1 MRRGEEEN
9 RQITTGREGA
19 GGARIAMTAILK
31 AAIILKAAM
40 LESSF
45 RDLLCACRHRG
56 LAALLVLAAATAGAR
71 AQNVAAFVNGEPIT
85 QLDIEQRTKLIEA
98 STHKAPSRQEILDE
112 LINEKLEIREAKR
125 WGIEAS
131 NEDVDQ
137 AFTGAAQ
144 RVHMTT
150 DQFIQELTKAGV
162 TPQTYRA
169 RLRAQ
174 IVWPSLVR
182 GRYQSSLE
190 IFDKDVLLD
199 KPQEGTTNYDYTL
212 RPVLFIVPP
221 GSPASAFEDRKREAE
236 GLRNRFT
243 SCDQGLSFIRGLN
256 GVVVRPQIVRSSA
269 DLPPEL
275 RKGLDSVP
283 VGQLTAPEITK
294 LGVEMFAVCGKDP
307 AKADNS
313 PDKKQAREALF
324 NQKFEQQSK
333 RYLQQL
339 RRQALIEYPS
349 QGNSK

>member
-1 MRRGEEEN
+1 MRRREEEN

-19 GGARIAMTAILK
+19 VGVRTAMTAILEFSL
-31 AAIILKAAM
+31 LKSSL

-45 RDLLCACRHRG
+45 RDLLCACRNRG
-56 LAALLVLAAATAGAR
+56 LAALLVLAAATAGAQ
-71 AQNVAAFVNGEPIT
+71 AQNVVAFVNGEPIT

-137 AFTGAAQ
+137 AFTAAAQ
-144 RVHMTT
+144 RAGFTT
-150 DQFIQELTKAGV
+150 DQFIQALTKVGV

-174 IVWPSLVR
+174 IVWPALVR

-190 IFDKDVLLD
+190 VFDKDVLVD
-199 KPQEGTTNYDYTL
+199 KPPEGTTNYDYTL

-236 GLRNRFT
+236 GLRGRFT
-243 SCDQGLSFIRGLN
+243 SCDQGIRFISGLN
-256 GVVVRPQIVRSSA
+256 GVIAQPQIVRSSA
-269 DLPPEL
+269 DLPPEA
-275 RKGLDSVP
+275 RKALDSVP
-283 VGQLTAPEITK
+283 VGQLTAPDITK
-294 LGVEMFAVCGKDP
+294 AGVEMFAVCGKDP
-307 AKADNS
+307 SKADSS

-339 RRQALIEYPS
+339 RRQALIDYPS
-349 QGNSK
+349 PGNSK

>member
-19 GGARIAMTAILK
+19 GGARTAMTAILESS
-31 AAIILKAAM
+31 ILKAAM

-85 QLDIEQRTKLIEA
+85 QLDIEQRSKLIEA
-98 STHKAPSRQEILDE
+98 STHKAPNRQEILDE

-150 DQFIQELTKAGV
+150 DQFIQELTKARV

-199 KPQEGTTNYDYTL
+199 KPQEGTTNYDYRL
-212 RPVLFIVPP
+212 RPVIL
-221 GSPASAFEDRKREAE
+221 
-236 GLRNRFT
+236 
-243 SCDQGLSFIRGLN
+243 
-256 GVVVRPQIVRSSA
+256 
-269 DLPPEL
+269 
-275 RKGLDSVP
+275 
-283 VGQLTAPEITK
+283 
-294 LGVEMFAVCGKDP
+294 
-307 AKADNS
+307 
-313 PDKKQAREALF
+313 
-324 NQKFEQQSK
+324 
-333 RYLQQL
+333 
-339 RRQALIEYPS
+339 
-349 QGNSK
+349 

>member
-1 MRRGEEEN
+1 MRSGQEEN

-19 GGARIAMTAILK
+19 VGVGTAMTAILK
-31 AAIILKAAM
+31 FSLLGSSL

-45 RDLLCACRHRG
+45 RDLFCAWRNRG
-56 LAALLVLAAATAGAR
+56 LAALLVLAAATAGAQ
-71 AQNVAAFVNGEPIT
+71 AQNVVAFVNGEPIT
-85 QLDIEQRTKLIEA
+85 QLDVEQRSKLIEA
-98 STHKAPSRQEILDE
+98 STHKAPSRQEILEE

-144 RVHMTT
+144 RAGGMTT
-150 DQFIQELTKAGV
+150 DQFIQALTKAGV

-174 IVWPSLVR
+174 IVWPALVR

-190 IFDKDVLLD
+190 VFDKDVLVE
-199 KPQEGTTNYDYTL
+199 KPPEGTTNYDYTL

-236 GLRNRFT
+236 GLRGRFT
-243 SCDQGLSFIRGLN
+243 SCDQGIKCISGLN
-256 GVVVRPQIVRSSA
+256 GVIAQPQIVRSSA
-269 DLPPEL
+269 DIPPEA
-275 RKGLDSVP
+275 RKALDSVP
-283 VGQLTAPEITK
+283 FGQLTAPDITK
-294 LGVEMFAVCGKDP
+294 NGVEMFAVCGKDP
-307 AKADNS
+307 SKADNS

-349 QGNSK
+349 SGNSK